1 MTRTFIADETAAVT
15 VDWVVLTAALVGLGL
30 AALGVTSRGVEHQSG
45 AIDGAL
51 RAEGIIRTSF
61 ATVLANAT
69 EGFVADAT
77 IAAGTTFTE
86 LRNVSAFSFQ
96 MDATLAAG
104 DEGILFEAGGTGS
117 GTILYQHD
125 GVLYLQAGN
134 GGAAGAAANR
144 GEAVW
149 TVADGTYSIEGS
161 LDASGGLALYVD
173 GALVSTSEF
182 TNGSL
187 AGGNHGTVG
196 DGNTSVA
203 NNHGGFVQGDTH
215 AGAGDLNIF
224 VGDVTDDVPG

>member
-1 MTRTFIADETAAVT
+1 MSSNFLADETGAVT

-30 AALGVTSRGVEHQSG
+30 AVLTLVSRGAEHQSDEI
-45 AIDGAL
+45 ATTL
-51 RAEGIIRTSF
+51 RADDIIRTSF
-61 ATVLANAT
+61 LTVLADVT
-69 EGFVADAT
+69 EGFVADAV
-77 IAAGTTFTE
+77 ISPGATFSE
-86 LRNVSAFSFQ
+86 LRNVDAFSFQ

-117 GTILYQHD
+117 GTILYQYD

-134 GGAAGAAANR
+134 GGAAGAASNR

-149 TVADGTYSIEGS
+149 AVQDGSYSIEGS

-182 TNGSL
+182 TTGSL

-203 NNHGGFVQGDTH
+203 RNHGSFVQGDTH

-224 VGDVTDDVPG
+224 VGETTADVPG